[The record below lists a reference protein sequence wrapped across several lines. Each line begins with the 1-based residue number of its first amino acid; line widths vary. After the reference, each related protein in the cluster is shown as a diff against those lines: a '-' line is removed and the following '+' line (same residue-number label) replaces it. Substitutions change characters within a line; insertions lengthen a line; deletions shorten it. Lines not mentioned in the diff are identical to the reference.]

1 MLLVDTNI
9 NNKNK
14 NKNIKKSTFIT
25 AVIIVTSISI
35 IISSFIIFLPFN
47 DSSNSYLLSPL
58 LSLNPFNNNKE
69 NIKNNQQNISF
80 TNNENDDDD
89 DYYQR
94 GSINNDDD
102 SSEGKQVR
110 EEFKQHLCGSSFE
123 KISDYIVE
131 YSIPYPCSQPVG
143 IAIDKNDNAWIAAT
157 WMGHLIVFDPKK
169 NYFSKFIEI
178 PNWKTKGIFG
188 SMVWGM
194 NFDEYGN
201 LWFTDQINNAIW
213 RYFVSEK
220 KFEMYKVPTIGAYPA
235 FIEFDS
241 EGNVW
246 FSEIFGKKLG
256 VLYPHL
262 VENNTSK
269 GITEY
274 EFENLVQH
282 KITTM
287 GPVSISNDDTNNKN
301 DLVWFSAVDYPYNGS
316 IINYNITSKKFSI
329 FELSKEAGI
338 PISIIEDDRGR
349 LWINDHATNIFFTF
363 DIKTNQTKK
372 YSTSLPS
379 TRNNTSSLPYFN
391 EYRDGKLWF
400 NEHEGNAIGYFDSE
414 NNTMVEYHIPTRSKI
429 WGNTSNPLKF
439 AIDDKGSIYFT
450 EWTENKI
457 GILKSN
463 SIDKIPPIFMNV
475 SENVIELNREENKGE
490 TIDISLYNNNK
501 MNNSSKTDSTKFKDV
516 DDGRIKMFVS
526 SSISKSG
533 QLWNITGNFS
543 NDEFLISDISSN
555 IPYNL
560 TLDIKPTK
568 NVIPGNYTLT
578 VSARYENS
586 ITYSKIIDMIIR

>member
-1 MLLVDTNI
+1 VTGTSL
-9 NNKNK
+9 
-14 NKNIKKSTFIT
+14 
-25 AVIIVTSISI
+25 IILSLI
-35 IISSFIIFLPFN
+35 IIQALNS
-47 DSSNSYLLSPL
+47 SSNSNLLSPL

-69 NIKNNQQNISF
+69 SIKNNQQNISF
-80 TNNENDDDD
+80 NSNENDND

-94 GSINNDDD
+94 GSIGNNYS

-110 EEFKQHLCGSSFE
+110 GEFKKHLCGSSFE

-131 YSIPYPCSQPVG
+131 YSVPYPCSQPVG
-143 IAIDKNDNAWIAAT
+143 IAIDKNDSAWIAAT

-194 NFDEYGN
+194 DFDKFGN
-201 LWFTDQINNAIW
+201 LWFTDQVNNAIW

-220 KFEMYKVPTIGAYPA
+220 KFEMYKVPTRGAYPA

-269 GITEY
+269 GISEY
-274 EFENLVQH
+274 EFEDLVQH
-282 KITTM
+282 KITSM
-287 GPVSISNDDTNNKN
+287 GPVSISNNTNNKN
-301 DLVWFSAVDYPYNGS
+301 DIVWFSAVDYPDNGS
-316 IINYNITSKKFSI
+316 VMNYNTSSKKFNV

-338 PISIIEDDRGR
+338 PISIIEDDRGKI
-349 LWINDHATNIFFTF
+349 WINDHATSIFFTF
-363 DIKTNQTKK
+363 DTKTNQIKK

-379 TRNNTSSLPYFN
+379 TRITSSLPYFN

-400 NEHEGNAIGYFDSE
+400 NEHEGNAIGYFDPE
-414 NNTMVEYHIPTRSKI
+414 NDTMVEYHIPTRSKI
-429 WGNTSNPLKF
+429 WGNTSNPLQF
-439 AIDDKGSIYFT
+439 AIDHTGSIYFT

-463 SIDKIPPIFMNV
+463 SIDKIPIFMNI
-475 SENVIELNREENKGE
+475 SKNVIELNSNKEDKGE
-490 TIDISLYNNNK
+490 IIHISLYNNE
-501 MNNSSKTDSTKFKDV
+501 MNNSSKTDLPKSKN
-516 DDGRIKMFVS
+516 DGGKVKMFVS

-543 NDEFLISDISSN
+543 NDEFLISEISPN
-555 IPYNL
+555 MPYNL

>member
-1 MLLVDTNI
+1 M
-9 NNKNK
+9 
-14 NKNIKKSTFIT
+14 
-25 AVIIVTSISI
+25 TSISI

-80 TNNENDDDD
+80 TNNENDDD

-269 GITEY
+269 GINEY
-274 EFENLVQH
+274 KFENLVQH
-282 KITTM
+282 KITSM
-287 GPVSISNDDTNNKN
+287 GPVSISNNNTNNKN

-316 IINYNITSKKFSI
+316 IINYNITSKKFSV
-329 FELSKEAGI
+329 FELSKEASI

-349 LWINDHATNIFFTF
+349 LWINDHATNIFFSF

-457 GILKSN
+457 GILNTSG
-463 SIDKIPPIFMNV
+463 IDKIPILMNV
-475 SENVIELNREENKGE
+475 SENVIELNREENKGD
-490 TIDISLYNNNK
+490 TIDISLYKNNK
-501 MNNSSKTDSTKFKDV
+501 MNNSSNIDSTKFKDV

-568 NVIPGNYTLT
+568 DVIPGNYTLT
-578 VSARYENS
+578 VTTRYENS

>member
-1 MLLVDTNI
+1 M
-9 NNKNK
+9 
-14 NKNIKKSTFIT
+14 
-25 AVIIVTSISI
+25 
-35 IISSFIIFLPFN
+35 
-47 DSSNSYLLSPL
+47 
-58 LSLNPFNNNKE
+58 
-69 NIKNNQQNISF
+69 
-80 TNNENDDDD
+80 
-89 DYYQR
+89 
-94 GSINNDDD
+94 
-102 SSEGKQVR
+102 
-110 EEFKQHLCGSSFE
+110 CGSSFE

-131 YSIPYPCSQPVG
+131 YSVPYPCSQPVG
-143 IAIDKNDNAWIAAT
+143 IAIDRNDSAWIAAT

-194 NFDEYGN
+194 DFDKFGN
-201 LWFTDQINNAIW
+201 LWFTDQVNNAIW

-220 KFEMYKVPTIGAYPA
+220 KFEMYKVPTRGAYPA

-269 GITEY
+269 GISEY
-274 EFENLVQH
+274 EFEDLVEH
-282 KITTM
+282 KITSM
-287 GPVSISNDDTNNKN
+287 GPVSISNDTNNKN
-301 DLVWFSAVDYPYNGS
+301 DIVWFSAVDYPDNGS
-316 IINYNITSKKFSI
+316 VMNYNTTSKKFNV

-338 PISIIEDDRGR
+338 PISIIEDDRGI
-349 LWINDHATNIFFTF
+349 LWINDHATSIFFTF
-363 DIKTNQTKK
+363 DTKTNQIKK

-379 TRNNTSSLPYFN
+379 TRHNISSLPYFN

-400 NEHEGNAIGYFDSE
+400 NEHEGNAIGYFDPK
-414 NNTMVEYHIPTRSKI
+414 NDTMVEYHIPTRSKI
-429 WGNTSNPLKF
+429 WGNTSNPLQF
-439 AIDDKGSIYFT
+439 AIDHTGSIYFT
-450 EWTENKI
+450 EWTENKV

-463 SIDKIPPIFMNV
+463 SIDKIPIFMNI
-475 SENVIELNREENKGE
+475 SKNVIELNSNKEDKGE
-490 TIDISLYNNNK
+490 IIHISLYNNE
-501 MNNSSKTDSTKFKDV
+501 MNNSSKTDLPSFKNG
-516 DDGRIKMFVS
+516 DGKVKMFVS

-543 NDEFLISDISSN
+543 NDEFLISEISPN
-555 IPYNL
+555 MPYNL